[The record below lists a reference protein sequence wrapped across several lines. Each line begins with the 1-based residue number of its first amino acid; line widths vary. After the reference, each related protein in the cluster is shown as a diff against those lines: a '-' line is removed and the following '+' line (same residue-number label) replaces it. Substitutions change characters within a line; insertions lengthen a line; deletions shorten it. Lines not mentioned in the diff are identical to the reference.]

1 MHYYYGS
8 TRGRGHTWLLTADE
22 QRRDFK
28 KPFTTNCHLE
38 LSDAGIHFLVFKQ
51 VFGLGG
57 RGYSS
62 QRSAHR
68 QCLHSVGTVPH
79 QSYSQF
85 WKAEG
90 QLFLHL
96 HFWA

>member
-1 MHYYYGS
+1 MEVQEGEVILGCLQQMNREEILKS
-8 TRGRGHTWLLTADE
+8 LSPLIATWSFLMQA
-22 QRRDFK
+22 
-28 KPFTTNCHLE
+28 
-38 LSDAGIHFLVFKQ
+38 IHFLVFKQ

-68 QCLHSVGTVPH
+68 QCLHSAGTVPH